1 MASGSAIMAKSI
13 IANLNHRFA
22 RWRRRYLSPP
32 IARVKKPGTLKNIAE
47 NLGRA
52 VRLAAW
58 VIVLGLG
65 AEIIVLLVYSADK
78 TRLETTLLI
87 LCNVAI
93 VIGVLGEDRFA
104 HLAGDVAL
112 RQQEV
117 SDEMVAKMLSGHML
131 RIAKAISEQIKR
143 NADPRQIDPV
153 EFKKYIEMA
162 PPAKV
167 EILYSKDGADCLWL
181 AMTMMAAL
189 KGANWEIVKYGPI
202 EQPTGDKAHLPPA
215 IAAGGG
221 VHGGVTLLGKPPLDF
236 ADFKKPFAA
245 LHGALICGGVGGDKA
260 LTTMN
265 DDELPEGLF
274 RIIVAPRP

>member
-1 MASGSAIMAKSI
+1 MAKRI
-13 IANLNHRFA
+13 IAYLSHRFV
-22 RWRRRYLSPP
+22 RWRRRYLSLP
-32 IARVKKPGTLKNIAE
+32 IARVKNPGTLKNIAE
-47 NLGRA
+47 KLGKG
-52 VRLAAW
+52 VRLSAY

-65 AEIIVLLVYSADK
+65 AEIIVLLAYAAEK
-78 TRLETTLLI
+78 TRLETMLLI
-87 LCNVAI
+87 LCNVVI

-117 SDEMVAKMLSGHML
+117 SDEMLAKMLSGHML

-153 EFKKYIEMA
+153 EFKKYIETA

-189 KGANWEIVKYGPI
+189 KGARWEIVKYGPI
-202 EQPTGDKAHLPPA
+202 EQPTGDKAHLPA
-215 IAAGGG
+215 AVAAGGG
-221 VHGGVTLLGKPPLDF
+221 VHGGVTLLAKPPTDF
-236 ADFKKPFAA
+236 VDFKKPFAA
-245 LHGALICGGVGGDKA
+245 LHAALICGGIGGDRA
-260 LTTMN
+260 LTTMK
-265 DDELPEGLF
+265 DDTLPEGLF